1 MSSPDLTVEDCMSLM
16 ILKFEE
22 YAKKRDA
29 DANTLNTDELYDL
42 AVAEFPTISGSGKK
56 DEVLKGIIGKMD
68 ANNDK
73 KVTFEEFMC
82 FSASVAITLREIMNQ

>member
-1 MSSPDLTVEDCMSLM
+1 MDFKKTNVEDCMTLM

-22 YAKKRDA
+22 YAKKRDS
-29 DANTLNTDELYDL
+29 DGDTLSTDELYDL
-42 AVAEFPTISGSGKK
+42 AVAEFPTLCGSGKK

-68 ANNDK
+68 VNNDK

-82 FSASVAITLREIMNQ
+82 FSASVAIAIREILKK